1 MEKFTKIR
9 GLEAVF
15 TPEELAAIHHVAERL
30 GVPWH
35 EGLGLAWL
43 VKSEPGPGPNARPFA
58 DRLGSVWRNA
68 ERRVAQ
74 DGVDLTALAMWE
86 EARRASGG
94 GLGDVADRAGLPEL
108 ASTEE
113 LAQRLRVGRRRAQQV
128 LRRACERLAMG
139 DLWAGEGE
147 VRHG

>member
-1 MEKFTKIR
+1 MEKPIK
-9 GLEAVF
+9 LETIF
-15 TPEELAAIHHVAERL
+15 TPEELAAIRHVAERL

-43 VKSEPGPGPNARPFA
+43 VKAAPGPHARPFA
-58 DRLGSVWRNA
+58 DRLGSAWRNA

-74 DGVDLTALAMWE
+74 EGIDLAALVIVE
-86 EARRASGG
+86 EARRSSGG
-94 GLGDVADRAGLPEL
+94 GLGDLADRAGLPEL
-108 ASTEE
+108 GSTEE

-128 LRRACERLAMG
+128 LREACSRLAMG
-139 DLWAGEGE
+139 DLWAGE